1 MRQQFLVGA
10 STKHDGE
17 LSARPFSRWRLESA
31 PRSSIATSNAPVSIV
46 DLLTRISPYPDIRA
60 HDGRADWV
68 GRALSATST
77 SNATATQIT
86 IRVRVTDRPV
96 ERFGTEAS
104 FGRCRPL
111 SGSGWR
117 AHLRRWDQGSSVP
130 R

>member
-68 GRALSATST
+68 GSAAITSA
-77 SNATATQIT
+77 SNATSVTLFAKRPTVS
-86 IRVRVTDRPV
+86 RVGANLRTPEVVNRPKD
-96 ERFGTEAS
+96 G
-104 FGRCRPL
+104 
-111 SGSGWR
+111 
-117 AHLRRWDQGSSVP
+117 
-130 R
+130 